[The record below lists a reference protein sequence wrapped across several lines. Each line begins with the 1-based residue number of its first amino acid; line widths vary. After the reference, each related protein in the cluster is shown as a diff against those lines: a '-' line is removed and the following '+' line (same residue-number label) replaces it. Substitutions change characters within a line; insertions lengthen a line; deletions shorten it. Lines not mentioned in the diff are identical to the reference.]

1 MSILES
7 NQNTIPWRSSTK
19 EEIVQFYE
27 MRFKRLFEKNASPH
41 VQNIANVSEWACI
54 DFDGNF
60 IRGTIGD
67 EIHFE
72 NFKELQE
79 FLIEN
84 HAISAYHGQE
94 NIFTVDIDSKDVA
107 KKGFCDR
114 HTVFGLDH
122 LKEGSEEYNKR
133 LNYITNIPPRNYPY
147 CFNCVQTAIQNIN
160 VVRDILLSM
169 GVRDDLTSIYFSGQG
184 AHLECY
190 DPIMMELGNQA
201 KRFLAHHF
209 EKEGIPVDKVVTHGE
224 NRVFRIAGSL
234 HGKVNRIK
242 LKLEPWEKVDINTIG
257 VL

>member
-7 NQNTIPWRSSTK
+7 NQNEIPWRLSTE
-19 EEIVQFYE
+19 EEIIQFYE
-27 MRFKRLFEKNASPH
+27 MRFKKLFEKNASSY
-41 VQNIANVSEWACI
+41 VQNIANVSEWACVDI
-54 DFDGNF
+54 NGNF

-67 EIHFE
+67 EIHFDT
-72 NFKELQE
+72 FKELQA

-84 HAISAYHGQE
+84 RAISAYHGQD

-114 HTVFGLDH
+114 HTVFGDNS
-122 LKEGSEEYNKR
+122 LKEGTEEYNKR
-133 LNYITNIPPRNYPY
+133 LNYINNIPPRNYPY
-147 CFNCVQTAIQNIN
+147 CFHCVETALYHINCA
-160 VVRDILLSM
+160 RDILLSM
-169 GVRDDLTSIYFSGQG
+169 GVSPDLTSIYFSGQG

-190 DPIMMELGNQA
+190 DSNMTELGVQA
-201 KRFLAHHF
+201 KRFLANHF